1 MQKKKKVN
9 KNNQKILENL
19 QVAEDNVDS
28 EKDKEALSNL
38 YLAADH
44 LSDLTIFVFTNL
56 SVEQQAL
63 KNADTSAETV
73 ELITGFF
80 SALASIVKNIE
91 EFSQLLCGRANN
103 EDEDDSDD
111 EEHVT
116 LKFLQENPETIVGIR
131 EGIEGTSEAL
141 DVILS
146 LTQV

>member
-1 MQKKKKVN
+1 MQKKKKAN
-9 KNNQKILENL
+9 KKNQKILENL
-19 QVAEDNVDS
+19 QIAEDNVDS

-63 KNADTSAETV
+63 KKADTSAETV
-73 ELITGFF
+73 ELITGVF
-80 SALASIVKNIE
+80 SALASIVENIE
-91 EFSQLLCGRANN
+91 EFSQLLCGRAND
-103 EDEDDSDD
+103 EDDDDSDD
-111 EEHVT
+111 DEHVT
-116 LKFLQENPETIVGIR
+116 LEFLQENPETIVGIR
-131 EGIEGTSEAL
+131 EGIERTSEAL

>member
-1 MQKKKKVN
+1 
-9 KNNQKILENL
+9 I
-19 QVAEDNVDS
+19 AEDNVDS

-73 ELITGFF
+73 ELITGVF
-80 SALASIVKNIE
+80 SALASIVENIE
-91 EFSQLLCGRANN
+91 EFSQLLCGRAND
-103 EDEDDSDD
+103 EDDDDSDD
-111 EEHVT
+111 DEHVT
-116 LKFLQENPETIVGIR
+116 LEFLQENPETIVGIR
-131 EGIEGTSEAL
+131 EGIERTSEAL